1 LMFAMVTGDVD
12 VVISYKLLMI
22 EIVYR
27 SPVRVNPV

>member
-1 LMFAMVTGDVD
+1 MFAMVTGDVD